1 MYLPPIG
8 TRIEE
13 LDTPALVVD
22 AAVLERNIARM
33 AEWSRRTGCAV
44 RPHAKAHKT
53 PLIARKQL
61 DAGAIGIC
69 CAKLGEAEAMV
80 AGGVP
85 SVLIT
90 SEVVGAAKLRRLTAL
105 ARHAEVLVVVD
116 DAANAGELSRAATA
130 AGLQLGVLVEVNVG
144 QERCGVPPGGPAAA
158 LAATVADLP
167 GLRFAGL
174 QGYEGNLQH
183 VRTVEERRARC
194 LASMAQLL
202 ESRRAVEAR
211 GLAVGICTTAGTG
224 THEIAGEHPGVTEV
238 QPGSYIWMDAD
249 YLQVQ
254 GLPYQG
260 GLTVLTTVISRQR
273 AGAAIVDAGQK
284 AISQDGQGGPQVVGG
299 TLRYAPMGDEHG
311 KLTSVSGDELPSLGD
326 VVQLVPSHCDTTVN
340 LYDHLHVVRDGRL
353 EAIWR
358 IAGRGKVT

>member
-22 AAVLERNIARM
+22 AAVLEQNIARM

-61 DAGAIGIC
+61 EAGAIGIS

-90 SEVVGAAKLRRLTAL
+90 SELTGAAKLSRLIAL
-105 ARHAEVLVVVD
+105 ARHADVLVVVD
-116 DAANAGELSRAATA
+116 EAANARELSRAATA
-130 AGLQLGVLVEVNVG
+130 AGLRLGVLVEVNVG
-144 QERCGVPPGGPAAA
+144 QDRCGVPPGGPAAD
-158 LAATVADLP
+158 LAATVAGLP

-183 VRTVEERRARC
+183 VRTVEERQARC
-194 LASMAQLL
+194 LVSMAQLL

-211 GLAVGICTTAGTG
+211 GLSVGICTTGGTG
-224 THEIAGEHPGVTEV
+224 THDIAGEQEGVTEV

-273 AGAAIVDAGQK
+273 PGAAIVDAGQK
-284 AISQDGQGGPQVVGG
+284 AISQDGHGGPQVKHAG
-299 TLRYAPMGDEHG
+299 LSYAPMGDEHG
-311 KLTSVSGDELPSLGD
+311 KLAGNELPSLGD

-340 LYDHLHVVRDGRL
+340 LHDHLHVVRDGRL

-358 IAGRGKVT
+358 VEGRGKVT

>member
-1 MYLPPIG
+1 
-8 TRIEE
+8 
-13 LDTPALVVD
+13 
-22 AAVLERNIARM
+22 
-33 AEWSRRTGCAV
+33 
-44 RPHAKAHKT
+44 
-53 PLIARKQL
+53 
-61 DAGAIGIC
+61 
-69 CAKLGEAEAMV
+69 MV

-90 SEVVGAAKLRRLTAL
+90 SELTGAAKLSRLIAL
-105 ARHAEVLVVVD
+105 ARHADVLVVVD
-116 DAANAGELSRAATA
+116 DPANATELSRAATA

-144 QERCGVPPGGPAAA
+144 QDRCGVLPGEPAAV
-158 LAATVADLP
+158 LAATVDDLP

-183 VRTVEERRARC
+183 VRTVEERQARC

-211 GLAVGICTTAGTG
+211 GLSVGICTTGGTG
-224 THEIAGEHPGVTEV
+224 THEIAGVHPGVTEV

-273 AGAAIVDAGQK
+273 SGAAIVDAGQK
-284 AISQDGQGGPQVVGG
+284 AISQDGQGGPQVQHGG
-299 TLRYAPMGDEHG
+299 LSYAPMGDEHG
-311 KLTSVSGDELPSLGD
+311 KLTGDALPALGD

-340 LYDHLHVVRDGRL
+340 LHDHLHVVRDGRL

-358 IAGRGKVT
+358 IEGRGKVT